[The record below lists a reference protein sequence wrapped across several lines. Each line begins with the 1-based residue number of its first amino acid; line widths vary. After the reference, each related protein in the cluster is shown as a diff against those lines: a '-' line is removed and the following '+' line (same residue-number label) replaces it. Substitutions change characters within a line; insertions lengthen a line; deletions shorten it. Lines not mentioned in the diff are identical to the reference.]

1 MRTSRWR
8 KCEGWGGGYFRALR
22 DKVDKGLVLW

>member
-8 KCEGWGGGYFRALR
+8 KCEGGGGYFRALR
-22 DKVDKGLVLW
+22 DKVDKGLVLL